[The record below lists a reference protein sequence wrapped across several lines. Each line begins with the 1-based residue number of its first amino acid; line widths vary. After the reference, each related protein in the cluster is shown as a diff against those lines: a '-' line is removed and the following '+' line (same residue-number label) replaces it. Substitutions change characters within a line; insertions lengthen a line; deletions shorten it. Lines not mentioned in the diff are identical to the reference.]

1 MKKIIVTQDF
11 EYHGESYNVDD
22 VVELVDHVADKL
34 CNRGKGK
41 AYYEAEEDT
50 YTPQP
55 KRKKRRTKK
64 KE

>member
-11 EYHGESYNVDD
+11 DYHGESYNVDD
-22 VVELVDHVADKL
+22 VVELVDHVAEKL

-41 AYYEAEEDT
+41 AYSEESVEEPI
-50 YTPQP
+50 PQP
-55 KRKKRRTKK
+55 RKRKRRKKK